1 MVVIGGGC
9 DPGGVEGKGGC
20 DPGVGCDQRGSD
32 GGGGGGWYQMGGDR
46 RRLLEE

>member
-1 MVVIGGGC
+1 MVIGGGC

-32 GGGGGGWYQMGGDR
+32 GGGWGGWYQMGGDR